1 MRKHTCTS
9 YIYGFILSNS
19 LLFVY
24 TTRLLYTQIC
34 CISKGLVVEEINY
47 YITLVH
53 DIIWNTAKVGA
64 KHKCNTNSSKP
75 IQANQNN
82 RQQISKIEINIM
94 QTECISITL
103 LSEGILER
111 RINSDTTTRT
121 VQVQR

>member
-1 MRKHTCTS
+1 MFTANGKAKKQ
-9 YIYGFILSNS
+9 YNLYGGNNA
-19 LLFVY
+19 LLFRSLQK
-24 TTRLLYTQIC
+24 TNLTPF
-34 CISKGLVVEEINY
+34 
-47 YITLVH
+47 
-53 DIIWNTAKVGA
+53 AKVGT